1 MSAPGHPYTNGH
13 AAMTPTGVPSPQPA
27 AMPPQAG
34 VAPILGQP
42 TASFPTAYPLA
53 YPANYSGTY
62 PGAYAPM
69 AGIQAVPTAGQPA
82 LPRRQ
87 PVVTSGSER
96 FVRGLL
102 IGAAA
107 AYLLTN
113 EDVQRTVIKG
123 AVKVWST
130 VQGGIEEAKERFRD
144 AEAEIQAAAAD
155 KHA

>member
-1 MSAPGHPYTNGH
+1 
-13 AAMTPTGVPSPQPA
+13 MTPTGLPSPQPA

-42 TASFPTAYPLA
+42 APSYPAPYPVAYP
-53 YPANYSGTY
+53 GT
-62 PGAYAPM
+62 YAPM
-69 AGIQAVPTAGQPA
+69 AGIQPVPTAVQPA
-82 LPRRQ
+82 PRQ
-87 PVVTSGSER
+87 PQPVMTSGSER

-130 VQGGIEEAKERFRD
+130 LQGGIEEAKERFRD
-144 AEAEIQAAAAD
+144 AEAEIQAAVAD
-155 KHA
+155 KHP